1 MPGRIALERFGSSSP
16 DDDALAAGVDTPAP
30 DHEAAPGAD
39 ALESDIDP
47 EIERTACLARIA
59 SALEIAASEQAA
71 LRARCIAD
79 TTAAFGKAAET
90 VLPQLARAGFA
101 ALIAET
107 AQTIAR
113 RGQWPELLVTVAPE
127 DAAAV
132 TDALASPGHGL
143 KQGSKQGPELKI
155 TADPALGPG
164 EAHLGWS
171 QGGAEIDVE
180 AIAETALECFRQ
192 QLDGCLQQGTC

>member
-1 MPGRIALERFGSSSP
+1 MDMP
-16 DDDALAAGVDTPAP
+16 VP

-39 ALESDIDP
+39 ALESDNDP
-47 EIERTACLARIA
+47 EIERTACLGRIA

-79 TTAAFGKAAET
+79 TTAAFGKAAES
-90 VLPQLARAGFA
+90 VLPQLARSGFA

-107 AQTIAR
+107 AQAIAR
-113 RGQWPELLVTVAPE
+113 RGQWPELLVTVSPD

-132 TDALASPGHGL
+132 TGVLAGPDDGPDPGP
-143 KQGSKQGPELKI
+143 KPGPDLKI
-155 TADPALGPG
+155 TTDPALGPG

-180 AIAETALECFRQ
+180 AIAETALERFRL
-192 QLDGCLQQGTC
+192 QLDGRLQRGAC

>member
-1 MPGRIALERFGSSSP
+1 MDMP
-16 DDDALAAGVDTPAP
+16 VP

-39 ALESDIDP
+39 ALESDNDP
-47 EIERTACLARIA
+47 EIERTACLGRIA

-79 TTAAFGKAAET
+79 TTAAFGKAAES
-90 VLPQLARAGFA
+90 VLPQLARSGFA

-107 AQTIAR
+107 AQAIAR
-113 RGQWPELLVTVAPE
+113 RGQWPELLVTVSPD

-132 TDALASPGHGL
+132 TGVLA
-143 KQGSKQGPELKI
+143 GPDDGPDLKI
-155 TADPALGPG
+155 ATDPALGPG

-180 AIAETALECFRQ
+180 AIAETALERFRL
-192 QLDGCLQQGTC
+192 QLDGRLQQGAC

>member
-16 DDDALAAGVDTPAP
+16 GDDALAAGVDMPVP

-47 EIERTACLARIA
+47 KVERTACLARIA

-79 TTAAFGKAAET
+79 TTEAFGKAAEA

-101 ALIAET
+101 ALIAEAT
-107 AQTIAR
+107 QAIAR

-132 TDALASPGHGL
+132 TDALASPDNGL
-143 KQGSKQGPELKI
+143 NLCPKPGPELKI
-155 TADPALGPG
+155 TEDPALGPG

-180 AIAETALECFRQ
+180 AIAETALERFRL
-192 QLDGCLQQGTC
+192 QLDGCLQQGAC